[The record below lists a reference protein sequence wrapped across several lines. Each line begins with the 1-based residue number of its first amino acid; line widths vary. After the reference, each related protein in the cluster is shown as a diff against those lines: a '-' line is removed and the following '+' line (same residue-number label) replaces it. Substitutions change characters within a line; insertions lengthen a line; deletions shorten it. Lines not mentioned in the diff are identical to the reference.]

1 MNLMN
6 EISLAGSAGGGG
18 GGDGQEFNSTLYEA
32 NGNLFSFLV
41 SLKS

>member
-1 MNLMN
+1 MN
-6 EISLAGSAGGGG
+6 EISLAGSAGGDGG